1 MRTVITK
8 KLPLR
13 EMYVWELPVRI
24 FHWVNAFCI
33 TFLIITGFII
43 AYPPAILSGTGAQQ
57 FGYWFG
63 YLRFTHLTLGLIL
76 IINFLVRFYWFF
88 AGNKF
93 AKWNNYVP
101 LTKRQWKGIFETV
114 KVDVFL
120 LTPKPIYDIGH
131 NSLAATTYLGVFLL
145 IIVQAVTGLAMWS
158 AASEAPGAGLFQDFL
173 FKAGGFFF
181 LRHLHYMVMW
191 LFILFI
197 IAHVYLVFYHDY
209 IERNGIA
216 SSIIGG
222 WKFIDERLAKDY
234 VNELNATEELDKKKH
249 EIKELEKEVKET
261 KAKHNG

>member
-1 MRTVITK
+1 MISK

-13 EMYVWELPVRI
+13 EIYVWELPVRI

-33 TFLIITGFII
+33 TFLIITGLII
-43 AYPPAILSGTGAQQ
+43 ANPPAILQGVGAQQ
-57 FGYWFG
+57 MGYWFG
-63 YLRFTHLTLGLIL
+63 YVRLFHLTLGIILIL
-76 IINFLVRFYWFF
+76 NFLVRIYWFF

-93 AKWNNYVP
+93 ARWYNYVP
-101 LTKRQWKGIFETV
+101 LTKRQWKGIFDTV

-145 IIVQAVTGLAMWS
+145 MIVQAVTGLAMW
-158 AASEAPGAGLFQDFL
+158 APASDYPGAGPLQDLLFRM
-173 FKAGGFFF
+173 GGFFF
-181 LRHLHYMVMW
+181 VRNLHYNVMW

-209 IERNGIA
+209 IERNGVA

-222 WKFIDERLAKDY
+222 WKFIDERLAKAHED
-234 VNELNATEELDKKKH
+234 EEVA
-249 EIKELEKEVKET
+249 KEKLEKDEADLKDLEKEIKDRK
-261 KAKHNG
+261 KAVNER